1 MYKIQIKGQGQF
13 HCAADDVLLRGG
25 LREGLGL
32 PYECNAGGCGT
43 CKIEV
48 LSGEVENLWADAPG
62 LSDRDKR
69 KGRVLACQCRPKSDC
84 VIKVRLDEQCTPKIL
99 PKQQAVK
106 LKHVQAITHDIL
118 EIHLQSDEP
127 AQFIPGQ
134 YALLWVNQE
143 LLRAYSMSNLPNDE
157 GLWVFQIRR
166 VPDGRMTN
174 LLFDEQQRQDA
185 VIQIDGPY
193 GLAHLQEQPRPI
205 VCVAGGSGLAPMLAI
220 ARGVAANPRLQHHK
234 VWFFHGG
241 REQRDLLTENQLRDW
256 TELGERLNYVPA
268 TSSELIDGIRSGFIH
283 DVINDVLG
291 EHLPEHEIYC
301 AGPPPMVKS
310 IEQMAHQAGIPQQQ
324 IHFDRFF

>member
-1 MYKIQIKGQGQF
+1 MYKIQIDGQATF

-25 LREGLGL
+25 LREGLGI

-48 LSGEVENLWADAPG
+48 LSGEVENLWVDAPG

-69 KGRVLACQCRPKSDC
+69 KGRLLACQCRPQSDC
-84 VIKVRLDEQCTPKIL
+84 VIKLRLDEQCVPKII
-99 PKQQAVK
+99 PKQKKVT
-106 LKHVQAITHDIL
+106 LKHAYLVTHDIL
-118 EIHLQSDEP
+118 EVHFQSDEP

-134 YALLWVNQE
+134 YALVWVNQE
-143 LLRAYSMSNLPNDE
+143 LLRAYSMSNLPNEE
-157 GLWVFQIRR
+157 GLWIFQIRR
-166 VPDGRMTN
+166 VPDGKMTN
-174 LLFDEQQRQDA
+174 LLFDEQLREQAD
-185 VIQIDGPY
+185 IQIDGPY
-193 GLAHLQEQPRPI
+193 GLAHLQEKPRPI

-220 ARGVAANPRLQHHK
+220 ARGVAINPHLQHQK

-241 REQRDLLTENQLRDW
+241 REQRDLFTENQLRDW

-268 TSSELIDGIRSGFIH
+268 TSSALIEGVRSGFIH
-283 DVINDVLG
+283 EVIHDVLG
-291 EHLPEHEIYC
+291 EQLIEHEIYC

>member
-1 MYKIQIKGQGQF
+1 MHKIQIEGQGQF

-48 LSGEVENLWADAPG
+48 LSGEVENLWEDAPG

-69 KGRVLACQCRPKSDC
+69 KRRVLACQCRPKSDC

-106 LKHVQAITHDIL
+106 LKHVQPITHDIL

-166 VPDGRMTN
+166 VPDGKMTN
-174 LLFDEQQRQDA
+174 LLFDEQQRQHA

-220 ARGVAANPRLQHHK
+220 ARGVAVNPHLQHHK

-268 TSSELIDGIRSGFIH
+268 TS
-283 DVINDVLG
+283 
-291 EHLPEHEIYC
+291 
-301 AGPPPMVKS
+301 
-310 IEQMAHQAGIPQQQ
+310 
-324 IHFDRFF
+324 

>member
-1 MYKIQIKGQGQF
+1 MYKIQIEGQVEYTCSQE
-13 HCAADDVLLRGG
+13 DVLLRGA
-25 LREGLGL
+25 LRQGLGI

-84 VIKVRLDEQCTPKIL
+84 VIKLRLDDQCIPKVI
-99 PKQQAVK
+99 PKLQHVQLKHAQAV
-106 LKHVQAITHDIL
+106 THDIL
-118 EIHLQSDEP
+118 EIHLQAEGP
-127 AQFIPGQ
+127 AEFIPGQ
-134 YALLWVNQE
+134 YALVWVNQE

-166 VPDGRMTN
+166 VPDGKMTN
-174 LLFDEQQRQDA
+174 LLFDEQQRQQAD
-185 VIQIDGPY
+185 IQIDGPY

-220 ARGVAANPRLQHHK
+220 ARGVAVNPHLKNQK

-241 REQRDLLTENQLRDW
+241 REQRDIFTENQLRDW

-268 TSSELIDGIRSGFIH
+268 TSSELIEGIRSGFIH
-283 DVINDVLG
+283 DVISDVLG
-291 EHLPEHEIYC
+291 EELIQHEIYC